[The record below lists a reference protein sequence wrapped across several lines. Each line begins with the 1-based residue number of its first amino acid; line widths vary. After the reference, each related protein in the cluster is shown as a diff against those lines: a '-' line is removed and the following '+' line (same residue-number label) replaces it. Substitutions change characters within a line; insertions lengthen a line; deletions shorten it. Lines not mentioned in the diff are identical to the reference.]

1 MANEAETKKTRRPGL
16 FAQLFGKKKAIDIL
30 AEEGMESQW
39 KAAAKRFFRVP
50 LNVVAL
56 VLFVVIFVYMM
67 FGVLFIDFE
76 ETYQD
81 VTQKNVSPGRNM
93 MDYPAE
99 LNGNCK
105 MISAGSKFSIG
116 LSNDGKIYVWGK
128 TKLTNTI
135 DMAKV
140 PEELTSKDTEV
151 TMVAAGY
158 DHAVALTSRGKVIVW
173 GNTRLH
179 QGDVPSSLN
188 GRKKVVQ
195 IAAGYQAS
203 LAVTEDGRIY
213 FWGNESLVSFKAG
226 DYNGHIKKAAF
237 CFNGI
242 VALLDDGSV
251 ASLTRSQTSYSNVPT
266 VTGGV
271 DIAATAQAAAVLLED
286 GSIVQWGSVEKN
298 LSERLDTTAIDGK
311 VVAIAGGRYHY
322 SALTDTGHV
331 YSWGYNNFGQAD
343 APTEVTDA
351 KEIYAGYF
359 QSYAVGESGKIH
371 GWGLKGYLLG
381 ADGYGRDILSRIIG
395 GGRMTLTIG
404 AISVIISTFIGIVL
418 GSISGYFGGK
428 TDIIIMRIQEV
439 ISSIP
444 FMPLAMILS
453 VVIGSRVSENGRI
466 VLIMCILGF
475 LNWPSLC
482 RLVRAQVL
490 AEREKEYI
498 VAGRAMGISQMAII
512 FRHIFP
518 NVISVIM
525 VNATLSFASCL
536 LTESGLSYLGFG
548 VVEPKPTWGNMLNGA
563 NDSVI
568 IQNYWWCW
576 VFPAIILG
584 ICTICINIIGDG
596 LRDALDPRADR
607 ER

>member
-1 MANEAETKKTRRPGL
+1 MANEENSKKTTRSGL
-16 FAQLFGKKKAIDIL
+16 RLFGKKKQL
-30 AEEGMESQW
+30 SVFEEEGMESQW

-56 VLFVVIFVYMM
+56 VLFLAIFIYMM
-67 FGVLFIDFE
+67 FGVMFIDFE

-81 VTQKNVSPGRNM
+81 VTQKNVSPGRDM
-93 MDYPAE
+93 MDVPAE

-105 MISAGSKFSIG
+105 MISPGSKFTVG

-135 DMAKV
+135 DMAKL
-140 PEELTSKDTEV
+140 PDELTDKDVEV
-151 TMVAAGY
+151 TQVSAGY
-158 DHAVALTSRGKVIVW
+158 DHAVAVTSRGKVIVW

-179 QGDVPSSLN
+179 QGDVPSSLG

-195 IAAGYQAS
+195 IQAGYQATV
-203 LAVTEDGRIY
+203 AVTEDGRVY

-226 DYNGHIKKAAF
+226 DYNGHIKKVAF

-251 ASLTRSQTSYSNVPT
+251 ASLTRSQTSYSTVPT

-286 GSIVQWGSVEKN
+286 GTIVHWGSVEKN
-298 LSERLDTTAIDGK
+298 LGETILDKHVDIDGK
-311 VVAIAGGRYHY
+311 IVAISGGRYHY
-322 SALTDTGHV
+322 SAMTDTGRV

-343 APTEVTDA
+343 APTTVTNA
-351 KEIYAGYF
+351 KAIYSGYF
-359 QSYAVGESGKIH
+359 QNYAVGEDGTIT
-371 GWGLKGYLLG
+371 GWGLKGYPLG

-428 TDIIIMRIQEV
+428 TDIIIMRVQEV

-453 VVIGSRVSENGRI
+453 VVIGSRISENGRI

-525 VNATLSFASCL
+525 VNATLAFASCL

-548 VVEPKPTWGNMLNGA
+548 VVEPKPTWGNMLNGS

-576 VFPAIILG
+576 VFPAIVLG

>member
-1 MANEAETKKTRRPGL
+1 MAKEELTKKTRRPGL
-16 FAQLFGKKKAIDIL
+16 FAQLFGKKKALDIFE
-30 AEEGMESQW
+30 EEGMESQW
-39 KAAAKRFFRVP
+39 QAAAKRFFKVP
-50 LNVVAL
+50 LNVIAL
-56 VLFVVIFVYMM
+56 VVFVVIFVYMM
-67 FGVLFIDFE
+67 FGVLFIE
-76 ETYQD
+76 
-81 VTQKNVSPGRNM
+81 KNVSPGRNM
-93 MDYPAE
+93 MDFPAE
-99 LNGNCK
+99 LDGNCK
-105 MISAGSKFSIG
+105 MISSGSKFSVG
-116 LSNDGKIYVWGK
+116 LSKDGKVYVWGK

-135 DMAKV
+135 DMAV
-140 PEELTSKDTEV
+140 LPDALTEKDTEV
-151 TMVAAGY
+151 TLVAAGY
-158 DHAVALTSRGKVIVW
+158 DHAVAVTKRGKVIVW

-179 QGDVPSSLN
+179 QGDVPSSLG

-195 IAAGYQAS
+195 IDAGYQGS

-213 FWGNESLVSFKAG
+213 FWGNESVISFKAG
-226 DYNGHIKKAAF
+226 EANGHVKKAVF

-251 ASLTRSQTSYSNVPT
+251 VSLTRSQTAYSNVPEIT
-266 VTGGV
+266 NAV

-286 GSIVQWGSVEKN
+286 GTIVHWGSIEKN
-298 LSERLDTTAIDGK
+298 LDARLDMSKVDGK
-311 VVAIAGGRYHY
+311 VIAIRGGRYHY
-322 SALTDTGHV
+322 SAMTDTGHV

-343 APTEVTDA
+343 APAEVNDA
-351 KEIYAGYF
+351 VELDSGYF
-359 QSYAVGESGKIH
+359 QNYAINAEGKIT

-444 FMPLAMILS
+444 FMPLAMSLS

-498 VAGRAMGISQMAII
+498 VAGKAMGISQMAII

-525 VNATLSFASCL
+525 VNATLAFASCL

-548 VVEPKPTWGNMLNGA
+548 VVEPKPTWGNMLNGS

-576 VFPAIILG
+576 VFPAIVLG

>member
-1 MANEAETKKTRRPGL
+1 MANEEIKKKTRRPGL
-16 FAQLFGKKKAIDIL
+16 FAQLFGKKKALDIFE
-30 AEEGMESQW
+30 EEGMESQW

-56 VLFVVIFVYMM
+56 VVFVAIFVYMM

-81 VTQKNVSPGRNM
+81 VTQKNVSPGRDM
-93 MDYPAE
+93 MDYPAA
-99 LNGNCK
+99 LDGNCK
-105 MISAGSKFSIG
+105 MISAGSRFSIG
-116 LSNDGKIYVWGK
+116 LSNDGQIYVWGK

-135 DMAKV
+135 DMAKI
-140 PEELTSKDTEV
+140 PDELTSKDTKVE
-151 TMVAAGY
+151 MVAAGY

-226 DYNGHIKKAAF
+226 DYNGHIKKVAF

-242 VALLDDGSV
+242 VALLDDGTV

-298 LSERLDTTAIDGK
+298 LGERLDTSAVDGN
-311 VVAIAGGRYHY
+311 VVAIEGGRYHY
-322 SALTDTGHV
+322 TAMTDTGHV
-331 YSWGYNNFGQAD
+331 YSWGYNNFGQSD
-343 APTEVTDA
+343 APAEVTDA
-351 KEIYAGYF
+351 AQIFAGYF
-359 QSYAVGESGKIH
+359 QSYSVNEQGKIH
-371 GWGLKGYLLG
+371 GWGLKGYPLG

-439 ISSIP
+439 IGAP
-444 FMPLAMILS
+444 AVPA
-453 VVIGSRVSENGRI
+453 
-466 VLIMCILGF
+466 
-475 LNWPSLC
+475 
-482 RLVRAQVL
+482 VRAPAFSDYRCKHRSQLTNVSDHVRPRSL
-490 AEREKEYI
+490 KLDRHLPSGPCADP
-498 VAGRAMGISQMAII
+498 GR
-512 FRHIFP
+512 
-518 NVISVIM
+518 
-525 VNATLSFASCL
+525 T
-536 LTESGLSYLGFG
+536 
-548 VVEPKPTWGNMLNGA
+548 
-563 NDSVI
+563 
-568 IQNYWWCW
+568 
-576 VFPAIILG
+576 
-584 ICTICINIIGDG
+584 
-596 LRDALDPRADR
+596 
-607 ER
+607 